1 MQMEIDSE
9 ARSFEALTDSFQLKF
24 QALAR
29 GTLPFESKVRPQEQ
43 EVGTKDMN

>member
-9 ARSFEALTDSFQLKF
+9 ARSFEALTDSV

-29 GTLPFESKVRPQEQ
+29 GTLPFESKVRPQQ
-43 EVGTKDMN
+43 QVVGTKQYKLM